1 MSRIV
6 LLPDHLKHMIAA
18 GEVIEGPFSVV
29 KELVENSID
38 AGATEI
44 DVQVHDA
51 GLKRIYVRDNGSG
64 IYRDDAPLS
73 IKEHATSKISDINGL
88 QSISTYGFRGEALSS
103 ICSISDFIL
112 LTKHEKEE
120 AGSRLESRN
129 GAVTVTDYAGSRGTT
144 IIVDNL
150 FFNMPARKKFLK
162 AKKTELR
169 SIRET
174 LLRIS
179 LAVPHISFSFEVDGK
194 REITLPSA
202 SDFHERIKQ
211 VFGSAVYNSLYYD
224 ELVDLK
230 VRISGFLSKPD
241 YMRNTRS
248 MQVLFVN
255 GRPVEQKYLSYHLS
269 RAYDAVMP
277 RGKYPAAILFMEID
291 PELIDVN
298 IHPAKREV
306 KLFDQKY
313 IDSLI
318 FSLASKVLNRA
329 HHVPEKIF
337 SGAVSDY
344 AAIDKINES
353 VKAVAANDYASGGTF
368 PEKFRT
374 PQIAAGAGEWCSQA
388 GLSDKRTIDPL
399 SASLLFDSA
408 GEILDSIP
416 AEELPPD
423 RDSGFRRIVG
433 VIFDTYI
440 IVEENEKVHFIDFH
454 AAHERMLYDR
464 IKSGFELETQE
475 LLFPVQVELTTADFS
490 LVLENLENFSS
501 CGFEIEEFSDDSVIV
516 RSVPAA
522 AGSYKIDELVKNM
535 IDNIRD
541 EKDSNELN
549 ERIISS
555 LACHGA
561 KRSGDTLSTSDM
573 KALAGAVFGGEL
585 ELRCPHG
592 RPFLF
597 TINKNDIERMFKRL

>member
-1 MSRIV
+1 MNRIV
-6 LLPDHLKHMIAA
+6 VLPDHLKHMIAA

-44 DVQVHDA
+44 DVQVQDA
-51 GLKRIYVRDNGSG
+51 GLKRIFVKDNGSG

-73 IKEHATSKISDINGL
+73 IKEHATSKITDISGL

-103 ICSISDFIL
+103 ICSISDFVL
-112 LTKHEKEE
+112 LTKHESEE
-120 AGSRLESRN
+120 TGSRLESRS
-129 GAVTVTDYAGSRGTT
+129 GSVTVTDYAGSRGTT
-144 IIVDNL
+144 IIADNL

-169 SIRET
+169 NIRET
-174 LLRIS
+174 LLRMS
-179 LAVPHISFSFEVDGK
+179 LAVPHVSFSFEVDGR
-194 REITLPSA
+194 REITLTAAVS
-202 SDFHERIKQ
+202 FHERVKQ
-211 VFGSAVYNSLYYD
+211 VFGNTVYSSLYYD
-224 ELVDLK
+224 ELSDLK
-230 VRISGFLSKPD
+230 VKLSGFLSRPD

-248 MQVLFVN
+248 MQILFIN
-255 GRPVEQKYLSYHLS
+255 GRPVEQKFLSYHLA

-277 RGKYPAAILFMEID
+277 KGKYPAAILFMEID

-329 HHVPEKIF
+329 HPVPEKIF
-337 SGAVSDY
+337 SGT
-344 AAIDKINES
+344 AAADKVIFRRNEETDIKSRGDGS
-353 VKAVAANDYASGGTF
+353 VIPRNFRF
-368 PEKFRT
+368 PEPFPGSVNRDSQEPFSFK
-374 PQIAAGAGEWCSQA
+374 QEAGVSSG
-388 GLSDKRTIDPL
+388 
-399 SASLLFDSA
+399 SLLFDSA
-408 GEILDSIP
+408 GEILDAVSV
-416 AEELPPD
+416 D
-423 RDSGFRRIVG
+423 TGTSVQDDNFRKIIG
-433 VIFDTYI
+433 VLFNTYI
-440 IVEENEKVHFIDFH
+440 LLEENEKLHFIDFH
-454 AAHERMLYDR
+454 AAHERMIYD
-464 IKSGFELETQE
+464 KLCNGYELEAQE
-475 LLFPVQVELTTADFS
+475 LLFPAQIDLSAADFS
-490 LVLENLENFSS
+490 LVMENLENFSC
-501 CGFEIEEFSDDSVIV
+501 CGFEIEEFSDRSVVV

-522 AGSYKIDELVKNM
+522 AGNYKIEELIKNM

-541 EKDSNELN
+541 EKDNNELK

-555 LACHGA
+555 LACHSA
-561 KRSGDTLSTSDM
+561 KRAGDSLSSSDM
-573 KALAGAVFGGEL
+573 KALAGAVFGGDF

>member
-1 MSRIV
+1 MNRIV
-6 LLPDHLKHMIAA
+6 VLPDHLKHMIAA

-44 DVQVHDA
+44 DVQVQDA
-51 GLKRIYVRDNGSG
+51 GLKRIFVKDNGSG

-73 IKEHATSKISDINGL
+73 IKEHATSKITDISGL

-103 ICSISDFIL
+103 ICSISDFVL
-112 LTKHEKEE
+112 LTKHESEE
-120 AGSRLESRN
+120 TGSRLESRS
-129 GAVTVTDYAGSRGTT
+129 GSVTVTDYAGSRGTT
-144 IIVDNL
+144 IIADNL

-169 SIRET
+169 NIRET
-174 LLRIS
+174 LLRMS
-179 LAVPHISFSFEVDGK
+179 LAVPHVSFSFEVDGR
-194 REITLPSA
+194 REITLTAAVS
-202 SDFHERIKQ
+202 FHERVKQ
-211 VFGSAVYNSLYYD
+211 VFGNTVYSSLYYD
-224 ELVDLK
+224 ELSDLK
-230 VRISGFLSKPD
+230 VKLSGFLSRPD

-248 MQVLFVN
+248 MQILFIN
-255 GRPVEQKYLSYHLS
+255 GRPVEQKFLSYHLA

-277 RGKYPAAILFMEID
+277 KGKYPAAILFMEID

-329 HHVPEKIF
+329 HPVPEKIF
-337 SGAVSDY
+337 SGT
-344 AAIDKINES
+344 AAADKVIFRRNEETDIKSRGDGS
-353 VKAVAANDYASGGTF
+353 VNPGNFRF
-368 PEKFRT
+368 PEPFPGSVNRDSQEPFSFK
-374 PQIAAGAGEWCSQA
+374 QEAGVSSG
-388 GLSDKRTIDPL
+388 
-399 SASLLFDSA
+399 SLLFDSA
-408 GEILDSIP
+408 GEILDAVSV
-416 AEELPPD
+416 D
-423 RDSGFRRIVG
+423 TGTSVQDDNFRKIIG
-433 VIFDTYI
+433 VLFNTYI
-440 IVEENEKVHFIDFH
+440 LIEENEKLHFIDFH
-454 AAHERMLYDR
+454 AAHERMIYD
-464 IKSGFELETQE
+464 KLCNGYELEAQE
-475 LLFPVQVELTTADFS
+475 LLFPAQIDLSAADFS
-490 LVLENLENFSS
+490 LVMENLENFSC
-501 CGFEIEEFSDDSVIV
+501 CGFEIEEFSDRSVVV

-522 AGSYKIDELVKNM
+522 AGNYKIEELIKNM

-541 EKDSNELN
+541 EKDNNELK

-555 LACHGA
+555 LACHSA
-561 KRSGDTLSTSDM
+561 KRAGDSLSSSDM
-573 KALAGAVFGGEL
+573 KALAGAVFGGDF

>member
-1 MSRIV
+1 
-6 LLPDHLKHMIAA
+6 MIAA

-44 DVQVHDA
+44 DVQVQDA
-51 GLKRIYVRDNGSG
+51 GLKRIFVRDNGSG

-73 IKEHATSKISDINGL
+73 IREHATSKIRDITGL

-103 ICSISDFIL
+103 ICSISDFVL
-112 LTKHEKEE
+112 LSRHESEDT
-120 AGSRLESRN
+120 GTRLESRS
-129 GAVTVTDYAGSRGTT
+129 GELTLSEYAGSRGTT

-162 AKKTELR
+162 ARSTELR

-174 LLRIS
+174 LLRMS

-194 REITLPSA
+194 RELTLPA
-202 SDFHERIKQ
+202 SPDLHERVRQ
-211 VFGSAVYNSLYYD
+211 VFGTAVYNNLYYD
-224 ELVDLK
+224 ELTDLK
-230 VRISGFLSKPD
+230 VGISGFLSKPE
-241 YMRNTRS
+241 YIRNNRS
-248 MQVLFVN
+248 MQILFIN
-255 GRPVEQKYLSYHLS
+255 GRPVEQKYLSYHLA
-269 RAYDAVMP
+269 RAYDAVIP
-277 RGKYPAAILFMEID
+277 KGKYPAAIIFIEID

-329 HHVPEKIF
+329 HSVPEKLF
-337 SGAVSDY
+337 SFSEPVNS
-344 AAIDKINES
+344 IDNRLP
-353 VKAVAANDYASGGTF
+353 VANDYAPAKNVEQDIDLPRNFRS
-368 PEKFRT
+368 PESAPFRG
-374 PQIAAGAGEWCSQA
+374 PSYPEIEKSVPAEGERAAGSF
-388 GLSDKRTIDPL
+388 
-399 SASLLFDSA
+399 LFDSA
-408 GEILDSIP
+408 AEIDDLRRDTP
-416 AEELPPD
+416 AEPSEQNP
-423 RDSGFRRIVG
+423 RSIIG
-433 VIFDTYI
+433 VMFNTYML
-440 IVEENEKVHFIDFH
+440 VEENDKVHFIDFH

-464 IKSGFELETQE
+464 IKLGYELERQE
-475 LLFPVQVELTTADFS
+475 LLFPVEIELPAADMALVTENSESFS
-490 LVLENLENFSS
+490 C
-501 CGFEIEEFSDDSVIV
+501 CGFEIEVFSDDSVIV

-522 AGSYKIDELVKNM
+522 AGNYKIEELIKNM

-541 EKDSNELN
+541 ETDINELN

-555 LACHGA
+555 IACHSA
-561 KRSGDTLSTSDM
+561 KRAGDTLSSSDM
-573 KALAGAVFGGEL
+573 KVLAGAVFGGEL